1 MVAEIKSSA
10 EKRAGERKHI
20 CHAEVSSRGRR
31 RRMVETKQLHRKRAY
46 IRKENGRLK
55 GFVAGG
61 TGKFIGRRGD
71 QNHEHAESS

>member
-1 MVAEIKSSA
+1 
-10 EKRAGERKHI
+10 
-20 CHAEVSSRGRR
+20 
-31 RRMVETKQLHRKRAY
+31 MVETKQLHRKRAY